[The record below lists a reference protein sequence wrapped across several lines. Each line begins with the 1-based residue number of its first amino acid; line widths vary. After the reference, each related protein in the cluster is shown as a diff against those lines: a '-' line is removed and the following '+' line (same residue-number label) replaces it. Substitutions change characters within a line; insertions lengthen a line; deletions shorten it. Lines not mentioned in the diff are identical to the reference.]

1 MLYKEYI
8 KVESDFIPVFSSS
21 SDRTHPERWKAFYPH
36 ESFKKILTLTVE
48 TLGKGSALKDRPIWI
63 SGSYGTGKTFASFVV
78 KHILE
83 DSLDEVEKY
92 FTHHEINSLW
102 QRVAGVRSKGKI
114 LVVHQSSSAG
124 INSQNKLFNTIIDSV
139 KRALREKG
147 YTYTG
152 AASIPEKVL
161 ATLKDPDATFNF
173 QAAFKK
179 YRGKFLEYSSP
190 EEVIAGLETLED
202 KERLDLL
209 EDIADVAEK
218 ESYNWSMSVQDVI
231 AWLRDV
237 REKNN
242 LYAVFFIWDEF
253 TEYFHNNLNNI
264 TGLQEIA
271 QNAAEL
277 SFYFFLI
284 THSDANQLITDSTQR
299 KIIEARFKISNIALA
314 ESTAFQLM
322 AQALMIEPDLKS
334 EWAKISLELWES
346 VQRDAA
352 NFIIKRDE
360 SIKLDDMKKL
370 LPIHPYAAYLL
381 KFIAQSISS
390 NQRTMFQFLCAAGNG
405 TFKNFI
411 DSRGFE
417 YGGDNFLTTDSLWD
431 YFFQEDNP
439 DIDKTFLDAMG
450 HYNNFAPACKND
462 NQRRVLKTT
471 LILFTLQQ
479 KNFGG
484 RGGATSLLRST
495 QKNICACFAG
505 TPLENEVRPTLNY
518 FVDRGII
525 SALEEGNDTNYIM
538 ATTQID
544 PDRMENIQ
552 EQVRREKSFDA
563 IIKDDSYGV
572 AKKFKPTDYLKYRLD
587 VQIISPTK
595 FFQTNATNFRLED
608 NQILSFYIFAA
619 DEEEQ
624 GKVNQTIQKIREK
637 FPERCIIADF
647 SGTPFTKQRYEK
659 FIQNKARE
667 LYFKDVP
674 NQAGQVR
681 LAKKSAADLVE
692 EWIRQLAV
700 TTVRVYSSA
709 EESAQISGEGN
720 FFKLLREL
728 NKKFFGG
735 GLEEISINDQLFQPQ
750 KMTENVANLALRN
763 ERGRS
768 GLDFLNRIGDPFRE
782 LVVRGG
788 DKYWLATPSHT
799 ISKMKLIV
807 DSVIENGL
815 AQRNEVAFSD
825 IWNALKKAPV
835 GLLKCPGSVFLFTLL
850 LKDYADKNF
859 YVRDVNSNT
868 HTLTGERLCNLIVN
882 TVKELP
888 GAQDKFIVKQTPEHI
903 KFCWITSDIFNL
915 SREKINSVDDAAKN
929 IKVRLTQSHYPLWSL
944 KYFVEEI
951 YYDAPHKEI
960 YLRFLKLLGE
970 LINPPAGRDVT
981 KVADDIFF
989 IYDKNPIV
997 IEELKNIVREE
1008 NFKIGMTSYI
1018 AQYKPELKKI
1028 IGRLQLTNSEYLLR
1042 LNERLSA
1049 DSAYLW
1055 KIDDVNRQIDN
1066 LFDELRLI
1074 EAINLLISAPQ
1085 KKLPEAY
1092 RALVDKLN
1100 KIRIPRAVVEEFQP
1114 ALKNLLQIFSALRND
1129 SEKNFAQAAEQ
1140 INLSAQIFK
1149 DFFENQFDFF
1159 AKALT
1164 EYVDASIDSKLVE
1177 KLFNDAPAGI
1187 FFKTRDDFIQQM
1199 SSRLQKFRQDEKT
1212 GKFFAT
1218 WREVTGTTSPSDW
1231 SNQNEIPILCAFQDC
1246 LDEAQ
1251 QYFPALNGN
1260 SQITNEKTLDAALK
1274 FIRGDKLSRLADKN
1288 FCNMAFVNYF
1298 CGENYSVVVTAE
1310 DLRRVLRQCAGDNVY
1325 SWFAK
1330 KKICEPQ
1337 IKAFA
1342 EKNYREN
1349 FLSAVREKIRELTA
1363 EEAQK
1368 YLEEL
1373 IDKDTLLGI
1382 RVLKNS

>member
-21 SDRTHPERWKAFYPH
+21 SDRTHPESWKSFYPH

-48 TLGKGSALKDRPIWI
+48 TLEKGSALKDRPIWI
-63 SGSYGTGKTFASFVV
+63 HGSYGTGKTFASFVV

-83 DSLDEVEKY
+83 DNLDEVEKY

-102 QRVAGVRSKGKI
+102 QRIAGVRSKGKI

-124 INSQNKLFNTIIDSV
+124 INSQNKLFNTIVESV
-139 KRALREKG
+139 KRTLRESG

-152 AASIPEKVL
+152 AASIMEKVL
-161 ATLKDPDATFNF
+161 ATLKDPNATFNF

-179 YRGKFLEYSSP
+179 YRGKFLAYSSP
-190 EEVIAGLETLED
+190 EEVINDLETLKEQ
-202 KERLDLL
+202 ERLDLL

-231 AWLRDV
+231 DWLRDV
-237 REKNN
+237 REKNK

-253 TEYFHNNLNNI
+253 TEYFRNNLNNI
-264 TGLQEIA
+264 TGLQEIS

-284 THSDANQLITDSTQR
+284 THSDANQLITDPVQR
-299 KIIEARFKISNIALA
+299 KIIEARFKITAITLA

-322 AQALMIEPDLKS
+322 AQALTIEPDLKS
-334 EWAKISLELWES
+334 EWKKISLELWEN

-352 NFIIKRDE
+352 NFIIRRDE

-390 NQRTMFQFLCAAGNG
+390 NQRTMFQFLCAAGDG
-405 TFKNFI
+405 SFKNFI
-411 DSRGFE
+411 DSHGFE

-439 DIDKTFLDAMG
+439 DLDKTFLDAMG

-462 NQRRVLKTT
+462 NQRQVLKTT
-471 LILFTLQQ
+471 LILFALQQ
-479 KNFGG
+479 KNLGG

-495 QKNICACFAG
+495 RKNICACFAG
-505 TPLENEVRPTLNY
+505 TPLENEVIPTLNY
-518 FVDRGII
+518 FTDRGIV
-525 SALEEGNDTNYIM
+525 SALEEENDTSYIM

-544 PDRMENIQ
+544 PDRMENIL

-563 IIKDDSYGV
+563 IIKDNFYDV
-572 AKKFKPTDYLKYRLD
+572 AKDFKPTDYLKYRLD
-587 VQIISPTK
+587 IQIISPIK
-595 FFQTNATNFRLED
+595 FLQTSASIRLAD
-608 NQILSFYIFAA
+608 NQILAFYIFAA
-619 DEEEQ
+619 DEDEQ
-624 GKVNQTIQKIREK
+624 GKVNQAIQRISEK

-674 NQAGQVR
+674 NQAGQVK
-681 LAKKSAADLVE
+681 LAKKSAEDLVK
-692 EWIRQLAV
+692 EWKSQLEV
-700 TTVRVYSSA
+700 TTVHVWSSA
-709 EESAQISGEGN
+709 KESISVRAKVN
-720 FFKLLREL
+720 FNKLLREL

-735 GLEEISINDQLFQPQ
+735 GLEEISINDKLFAPSGL
-750 KMTENVANLALRN
+750 TENVAKYALSGERIKGSSSWLNLL
-763 ERGRS
+763 
-768 GLDFLNRIGDPFRE
+768 GDPFRE
-782 LVVRGG
+782 LVIRGG

-807 DSVIENGL
+807 DSVVENGL
-815 AQRNEVAFSD
+815 AQRNETAFSD
-825 IWNALKKAPV
+825 IWEALKKPPV

-868 HTLTGERLCNLIVN
+868 HTLTGERLCNYVVN

-915 SREKINSVDDAAKN
+915 PKERINSVDDAAKN

-944 KYFVEEI
+944 KYFVEEN
-951 YYDAPHKEI
+951 YYDAPHKET
-960 YLRFLKLLGE
+960 YLRFLKLLEE
-970 LINPPAGRDVT
+970 LINPQTGRDVT

-989 IYDKNPIV
+989 IYDKNPVV

-1008 NFKIGMTSYI
+1008 NFKTGMTSYI
-1018 AQYKPELKKI
+1018 AQYKPELIKI
-1028 IGRLQLTNSEYLLR
+1028 SGRLNLLKGEYLSR
-1042 LNERLSA
+1042 LNEKLSA
-1049 DSAYLW
+1049 DAAYLW
-1055 KIDDVNRQIDN
+1055 RIDDVNRQIDN
-1066 LFDELRLI
+1066 LFEELRLI
-1074 EAINLLISAPQ
+1074 EAINSVLSTPQ
-1085 KKLPEAY
+1085 KKLFETY
-1092 RALVDKLN
+1092 RALGEKLN
-1100 KIRIPRAVVEEFQP
+1100 KIRIPRDVVEEFHP
-1114 ALKNLLQIFSALRND
+1114 ALKNLLQIFAALRNN
-1129 SEKNFAQAAEQ
+1129 SEKNFAQATEQ
-1140 INLSAQIFK
+1140 INQSAQIFK
-1149 DFFENQFDFF
+1149 DFFENQFEFF
-1159 AKALT
+1159 TKALT
-1164 EYVDASIDSKLVE
+1164 EYVDGAIDSKLVE

-1187 FFKTRDDFIQQM
+1187 FFKTRDDFILQM
-1199 SSRLQKFRQDEKT
+1199 NSRLKKFRQDEKT

-1218 WREVTGTTSPSDW
+1218 WREVTGTTSPADW
-1231 SNQNEIPILCAFQDC
+1231 SNQNGIPILCMFQDC

-1251 QYFPALNGN
+1251 EYFSALNQK
-1260 SQITNEKTLDAALK
+1260 SQFTDEKKLDAAIK
-1274 FIRGDKLSRLADKN
+1274 FIRSDKLSRLTDKKS
-1288 FCNMAFVNYF
+1288 CERAFVNYF

-1310 DLRRVLRQCAGDNVY
+1310 DLRGILRQCVGDNVY

-1337 IKAFA
+1337 IRAFA

-1349 FLSAVREKIRELTA
+1349 FLSAVREKIRELSA
-1363 EEAQK
+1363 VEAQK

-1373 IDKDTLLGI
+1373 IVRDTLLGI

>member
-1 MLYKEYI
+1 M
-8 KVESDFIPVFSSS
+8 
-21 SDRTHPERWKAFYPH
+21 
-36 ESFKKILTLTVE
+36 
-48 TLGKGSALKDRPIWI
+48 KDRPIWI

-83 DSLDEVEKY
+83 DNLDEVEKY
-92 FTHHEINSLW
+92 FTHHEMNSLW

-124 INSQNKLFNTIIDSV
+124 INSQNKLFNTIIESV
-139 KRALREKG
+139 KRALRENG

-152 AASIPEKVL
+152 AASILEKVL
-161 ATLKDPDATFNF
+161 ATLKDPNATFNF

-179 YRGKFLEYSSP
+179 YRGKFLAYSSP
-190 EEVIAGLETLED
+190 EEVISDLETLEGQ
-202 KERLDLL
+202 ERLDLL

-231 AWLRDV
+231 DWLRDV

-253 TEYFHNNLNNI
+253 TEYFRNNLNNI

-284 THSDANQLITDSTQR
+284 THSDANQLITDSVQR
-299 KIIEARFKISNIALA
+299 KIIEARFKISHITLA

-322 AQALMIEPDLKS
+322 SQALMIEPDLKN

-381 KFIAQSISS
+381 KFIAQTISS
-390 NQRTMFQFLCAAGNG
+390 NQRTMFQFLCAADNG
-405 TFKNFI
+405 TFRDFI
-411 DSRGFE
+411 GNHGFE

-439 DIDKTFLDAMG
+439 DLDKTFLDAMG
-450 HYNNFAPACKND
+450 HYNNFSPTCKNN
-462 NQRRVLKTT
+462 NQRRVLKAT
-471 LILFTLQQ
+471 LILFALQQ
-479 KNFGG
+479 KNLGG

-518 FVDRGII
+518 FTDRGII

-544 PDRMENIQ
+544 HDRMENIQ
-552 EQVRREKSFDA
+552 ELVRREKSFDA
-563 IIKDDSYGV
+563 IIKDDYYGV

-595 FFQTNATNFRLED
+595 FLQTSATNIQLDD
-608 NQILSFYIFAA
+608 NQILAFYIFAA
-619 DEEEQ
+619 DEDEQ
-624 GKVNQTIQKIREK
+624 GKINQTIQRIHEK

-674 NQAGQVR
+674 NQAGQVK

-700 TTVRVYSSA
+700 STVRVYGSA
-709 EESAQISGEGN
+709 EESTPISGEGN
-720 FFKLLREL
+720 FFKRFREL
-728 NKKFFGG
+728 NKKFFGS
-735 GLEEISINDQLFQPQ
+735 GLEEISINDKLFSPSG
-750 KMTENVANLALRN
+750 MTENVARYALSGERIKGSSSWLNLL
-763 ERGRS
+763 
-768 GLDFLNRIGDPFRE
+768 GDPFRE
-782 LVVRGG
+782 LILRGG
-788 DKYWLATPSHT
+788 DKYWLATPSHA
-799 ISKMKLIV
+799 ISKMKLVV
-807 DSVIENGL
+807 DTVIENGL
-815 AQRNEVAFSD
+815 SQRNEVAFSD
-825 IWNALKKAPV
+825 IWDALKKPPV
-835 GLLKCPGSVFLFTLL
+835 GLLKCPGSVFLFALL

-868 HTLTGERLCNLIVN
+868 HTLTCERLCNLIVN

-903 KFCWITSDIFNL
+903 KFCQITSDIFNL
-915 SREKINSVDDAAKN
+915 PKEKINSVDDAAKN

-944 KYFVEEI
+944 KYFVEEN
-951 YYDAPHKEI
+951 YFDAPYKEI
-960 YLRFLKLLGE
+960 YLRFLALLEE
-970 LINPPAGRDVT
+970 LINPRTGRDVT
-981 KVADDIFF
+981 KVADDIFS
-989 IYDKNPIV
+989 IYDKNPVV
-997 IEELKNIVREE
+997 IDELKDIVREE
-1008 NFKIGMTSYI
+1008 NFKKGMTYYI

-1028 IGRLQLTNSEYLLR
+1028 VGRLRLFDGEYLSR
-1042 LNERLSA
+1042 LNEKLSKDA
-1049 DSAYLW
+1049 AYLW

-1066 LFDELRLI
+1066 LFDELCLI
-1074 EAINLLISAPQ
+1074 EAINSVLSTPQ
-1085 KKLPEAY
+1085 KNLSEAC
-1092 RALVDKLN
+1092 RALGDKLN
-1100 KIRIPRAVVEEFQP
+1100 KIRIPRAIVEEFQSD
-1114 ALKNLLQIFSALRND
+1114 LKSLLQTFSALRNNT
-1129 SEKNFAQAAEQ
+1129 EKNFVQAVEQ
-1140 INLSAQIFK
+1140 INQSAQRFTN
-1149 DFFENQFDFF
+1149 FFENQFEYFN
-1159 AKALT
+1159 KALT
-1164 EYVDASIDSKLVE
+1164 VHVDASIDSKLVE
-1177 KLFNDAPAGI
+1177 KLFNDAPVGI
-1187 FFKTRDDFIQQM
+1187 FFKTRDDFILQM
-1199 SSRLQKFRQDEKT
+1199 KSRLQKFRQDEKT
-1212 GKFFAT
+1212 SKFFAT
-1218 WREVTGTTSPSDW
+1218 WREVTGTISPADW
-1231 SNQNEIPILCAFQDC
+1231 SIQNEIPILCAFQDC

-1251 QYFPALNGN
+1251 FYFSALNKK
-1260 SQITNEKTLDAALK
+1260 SQLTNEVELDAAIK
-1274 FIRGDKLSRLADKN
+1274 FIRSDKLARLADKKS
-1288 FCNMAFVNYF
+1288 CERAFVNYF
-1298 CGENYSVVVTAE
+1298 CGENYSVVITTE
-1310 DLRRVLRQCAGDNVY
+1310 DLREILRRHLGNNVY
-1325 SWFAK
+1325 SWFSNRK
-1330 KKICEPQ
+1330 NCESQ
-1337 IKAFA
+1337 IRDFA
-1342 EKNYREN
+1342 EKNYREK
-1349 FLSAVREKIRELTA
+1349 FLSTVREKIRELTA